1 MSATASP
8 SPEAHRRFLNAYYGT
23 SRHFYDLTRK
33 YYLYGRDR
41 VLRELAGERWSTL
54 VEVGPGTGRN
64 LRILHRARPDARL
77 GGVEPCDEML
87 AHARERCPWARLAPG
102 FAESAD
108 LAAVH
113 GQKPDRILF
122 SYCLSMVSEREA
134 ALARAR
140 TMVAPGGSVV
150 VVDFADMADMPA
162 LARSALRRWV
172 GAFHVTPLDAEL
184 LEVEGASV
192 SYGPMRYYAVAR
204 FPAV

>member
-1 MSATASP
+1 MPATTT

-33 YYLYGRDR
+33 YYLLGRDR
-41 VLRELAGERWSTL
+41 VLRELGGERWSTL

-64 LRILHRARPDARL
+64 LRILHRARPEAKL

-87 AHARERCPWARLAPG
+87 AHARERCPWARLTSG

-113 GQKPDRILF
+113 GARPDRVLF
-122 SYCLSMVSEREA
+122 SYCLSMVSEPQV

-140 TMVAPGGSVV
+140 RMVAPAGSVV
-150 VVDFADMADMPA
+150 VVDFADMAEMPA
-162 LARSALRRWV
+162 VGRMALRGWV
-172 GAFHVTPLDAEL
+172 GAFHVTPLAAEL
-184 LEVEGASV
+184 VEVEGASV
-192 SYGPMRYYAVAR
+192 SYGAMRYYVVAR
-204 FPAV
+204 FPAA